1 MLMYKYLY
9 THIHICIYV
18 CVYIGVYI
26 CVCVCVCVCIMAD
39 GTTPAAGTTLYIVGE
54 GSVRVIVAHAKD
66 GEIVQEH
73 GPGAFFGEIAFLAT
87 CAQVFQGA
95 GNLPQDL
102 DAQLKVVIVSAHC
115 SVSRLDCLLATS
127 RMILSPS
134 CTPPLACAHPRQ
146 RRPLQTSYGCP
157 CPPGCGKSVTNLRRA
172 CAGRLLGVG
181 VARE

>member
-18 CVYIGVYI
+18 CVYIGVYM

-73 GPGAFFGEIAFLAT
+73 GPGAFFGEIALLQKIPRKAT
-87 CAQVFQGA
+87 VTCIEVG
-95 GNLPQDL
+95 P
-102 DAQLKVVIVSAHC
+102 
-115 SVSRLDCLLATS
+115 SRLVCS
-127 RMILSPS
+127 
-134 CTPPLACAHPRQ
+134 
-146 RRPLQTSYGCP
+146 
-157 CPPGCGKSVTNLRRA
+157 K
-172 CAGRLLGVG
+172 
-181 VARE
+181 

>member
-1 MLMYKYLY
+1 
-9 THIHICIYV
+9 
-18 CVYIGVYI
+18 
-26 CVCVCVCVCIMAD
+26 VCVCVCIMAD

-95 GNLPQDL
+95 GTLPQDL

-115 SVSRLDCLLATS
+115 SVSRLDSLLCHVTYDSLSVMYTSACVRAPSPEKTPANILRMPMSTRLWQISYEPATCLRGATAWCG
-127 RMILSPS
+127 S
-134 CTPPLACAHPRQ
+134 CT
-146 RRPLQTSYGCP
+146 
-157 CPPGCGKSVTNLRRA
+157 
-172 CAGRLLGVG
+172 
-181 VARE
+181 